1 MKIKWPGVVAVAI
14 VAIAIVAL
22 KGHMRRSTAVLGTG
36 IARVVLVADLS
47 EADSADACADIIRSV
62 REARARGI
70 QVEELNSD
78 SKSEMLSHYR
88 VLTIPTVLVLD
99 RNGQVVSR
107 FEGGDRQTVVAVRL
121 QLAQLRQ

>member
-1 MKIKWPGVVAVAI
+1 MKIKWPGIVAVAM
-14 VAIAIVAL
+14 VAIAIIGF
-22 KGHMRRSTAVLGTG
+22 KGHQKRTAVAVKEG
-36 IARVVLVADLS
+36 IPRVVLVADLS

-78 SKSEMLSHYR
+78 NKSEMLSHYR
-88 VLTIPTVLVLD
+88 VLTTPTVLILD

-107 FEGGDRQTVVAVRL
+107 FEGENSQTVTAVRT
-121 QLAQLRQ
+121 QLAQLR